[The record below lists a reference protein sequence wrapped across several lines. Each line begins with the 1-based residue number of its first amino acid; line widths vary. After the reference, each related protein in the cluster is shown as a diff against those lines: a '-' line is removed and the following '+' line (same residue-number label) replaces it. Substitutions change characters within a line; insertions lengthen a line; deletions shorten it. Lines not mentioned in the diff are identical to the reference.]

1 MLSILED
8 EIVRD
13 SGPTILERLDAI
25 PVEEVRQ
32 RQEAMAKF
40 AAQTQYHIALDKDV
54 GAPSDRTSESRGD
67 AVDYLLRQ
75 LATVRDTASLL

>member
-25 PVEEVRQ
+25 PAEEIRQ

-40 AAQTQYHIALDKDV
+40 AEQTQYHIPFDNDV
-54 GAPSDRTSESRGD
+54 RATIDRTSESRGD
-67 AVDYLLRQ
+67 AVDHLLSQ